1 METMGMQQ
9 IAMTPKRPHVLEV
22 TVISLLGF
30 QGKQQGYEAEQP
42 EQLVVPDLIQQES
55 CRRGIPTCLLGK
67 VGTIVRAAGPSMVE
81 GEKAVQSLIH

>member
-1 METMGMQQ
+1 MQQ

-30 QGKQQGYEAEQP
+30 QGKQQGYEAEQPEQP